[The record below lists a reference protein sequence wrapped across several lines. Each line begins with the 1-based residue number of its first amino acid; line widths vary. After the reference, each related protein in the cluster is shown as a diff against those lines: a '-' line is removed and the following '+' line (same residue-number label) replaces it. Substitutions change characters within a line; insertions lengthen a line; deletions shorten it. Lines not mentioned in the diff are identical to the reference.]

1 MSVNTDNGNVYL
13 WFIGQNRAD
22 TKLGISRKHDKFY
35 VKFMDG
41 STNVNHNYK
50 FSSYN
55 ELATY
60 LDLLFDNI
68 LVDGDK
74 ETPIV
79 QVQWDIPGFTSS
91 LVDIQHMNNE
101 YVYNTFIGCLE
112 FYYNVS
118 R

>member
-1 MSVNTDNGNVYL
+1 MSDTVNNGHVYL

-22 TKLGISRKHDKFY
+22 TKVSIYRKHDKFC
-35 VKFMDG
+35 VKFVDG
-41 STNVNHNYK
+41 STNVNHSFQFKMYD
-50 FSSYN
+50 
-55 ELATY
+55 ELASY

-91 LVDIQHMNNE
+91 LVDIQHMNND
-101 YVYNTFIGCLE
+101 YVYDTFIGCLE
-112 FYYNVS
+112 FYYNIS

>member
-1 MSVNTDNGNVYL
+1 MSDKINNDNVYL

-22 TKLGISRKHDKFY
+22 TKVGISRKHDKFY
-35 VKFMDG
+35 VKFNDDHTKVEH
-41 STNVNHNYK
+41 SFQFK
-50 FSSYN
+50 SYS
-55 ELATY
+55 ELANY

-68 LVDGDK
+68 LVDADK

-79 QVQWDIPGFTSS
+79 HVQWDIPGFTAS

-101 YVYNTFIGCLE
+101 YVYDTFIGCLE